1 MPIRSRRLVTPLV
14 LAALSVC
21 VPFTR
26 AQQPHT
32 KPVAFPENSRAVSPS
47 GRYVLVGV
55 DADTEPNH
63 TVFLEDI
70 RLKTRRKLFNYER
83 HIEVLWN
90 PDSESF
96 ALSDY
101 AASDYS
107 HCSIVSV
114 AENVPQV
121 QIWDEMI
128 KATAANEQRSLLHND
143 HVYIAATNWISSRV
157 LKVKVWGHG
166 EANPTGFT
174 RFYRYEIGFGIRR
187 QQ

>member
-32 KPVAFPENSRAVSPS
+32 KPVAFPENSRAVSPNE
-47 GRYVLVGV
+47 RYVLIGV

-128 KATAANEQRSLLHND
+128 KATAANECLGS
-143 HVYIAATNWISSRV
+143 
-157 LKVKVWGHG
+157 
-166 EANPTGFT
+166 
-174 RFYRYEIGFGIRR
+174 
-187 QQ
+187 